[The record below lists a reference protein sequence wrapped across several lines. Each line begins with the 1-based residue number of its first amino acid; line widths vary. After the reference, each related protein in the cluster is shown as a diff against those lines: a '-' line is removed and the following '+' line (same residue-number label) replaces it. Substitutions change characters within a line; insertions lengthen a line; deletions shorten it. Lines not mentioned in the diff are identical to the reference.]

1 MIRNFFLFV
10 LLFSFQSN
18 AFAQGLLLDQNP
30 TEHME
35 KYSPDKLGFTEI
47 IPTKFSLRKYCPEPI
62 SQEGNTCA
70 GFSIAYEAM
79 NAFINYRLQITNN
92 LTKSF
97 LAFDPYF
104 LYGLIKSKYSFQC
117 NDPVQMYKAFDILE
131 SIGAKR
137 EFAPPLI
144 NCETDITIDV
154 LNTATPYCKPYKLTD
169 AFSLDFTNS
178 NAIGLMKQAISG
190 GFPIP
195 IGVAMSDDINI
206 IKNCI
211 GADGL
216 WKNCSAGAGQ
226 TGHAMCIIGYDD
238 LKFGGAF
245 EIMNSWGTSVGDQG
259 FIWMKYSDALKSIKE
274 AYLFDMSTI
283 KIPSCFLGNCLTNYS
298 HYRFDDFTRYE
309 GELNDK
315 IFDGFGYYINSDGTG
330 TAGFWVEGKK
340 SGPSFIFTSTG
351 TYYGKYKDGVL
362 IESKSL
368 GFANQSTPEETEL
381 MKVYNYYKDGFK
393 IKMAEPDE
401 VDFESATKNSIK

>member
-1 MIRNFFLFV
+1 MNRIIFLF
-10 LLFSFQSN
+10 LLLLSFQTNGFS
-18 AFAQGLLLDQNP
+18 QGLLLDENP

-35 KYSPDKLGFTEI
+35 KYSPDKLGFTGVV
-47 IPTKFSLRKYCPEPI
+47 PTKFSLRKYCPETI
-62 SQEGNTCA
+62 SQKGNTCA
-70 GFSIAYEAM
+70 GFAIAYAAM
-79 NAFINYRLQITNN
+79 NAFINYRLQITND
-92 LTKSF
+92 LTKSY

-104 LYGLIKSKYSFQC
+104 LYGLIKSKYSIQC

-154 LNTATPYCKPYKLTD
+154 LNAATPYCKPYKITD
-169 AFSLDFTNS
+169 AFSLDLSNA
-178 NAIGLMKQAISG
+178 NAIGLIKEAIAG
-190 GFPIP
+190 GFPMP

-216 WKNCSAGAGQ
+216 WKNCSTGAGQ
-226 TGHAMCIIGYDD
+226 TGHAMCIIGFDD

-245 EIMNSWGTSVGDQG
+245 EIMNSWGTTVGDQG

-274 AYLFDMSTI
+274 AYVFDMSTI

-309 GELNDK
+309 GELGEST
-315 IFDGFGYYINSDGTG
+315 FDGFGYYINSDGTG
-330 TAGFWVEGKK
+330 TAGFWSGGKRN
-340 SGPSFIFTSTG
+340 GASFIFTKTE
-351 TYYGKYKDGVL
+351 TYFGKYKDGVL

-368 GFANQSTPEETEL
+368 GFANQSTPEETEM

-393 IKMAEPDE
+393 IKIAEPDE
-401 VDFESATKNSIK
+401 VDFESESKNSIK